1 MSLVEPDIA
10 RLGWGVVKFAGLLQV
25 REVVVWVAT
34 FSELKIYVLCW
45 INRNTNISANI

>member
-25 REVVVWVAT
+25 RSFNPSGYFFSVENLPLHWVK
-34 FSELKIYVLCW
+34 SD
-45 INRNTNISANI
+45 TNISSSI

>member
-25 REVVVWVAT
+25 RSFNPSDYFFSVEDLLLHWVK
-34 FSELKIYVLCW
+34 SD
-45 INRNTNISANI
+45 TNISSSI